1 MNLPNKLTILRVI
14 LVPVFL
20 AFLYAA
26 SLPHR
31 YFYALAVFIIAALTD
46 MADGKIAR
54 ARHLITNFGKF
65 LDPLAD
71 KLLVTAALICLIPT
85 GYLPALVVLVIVG
98 RDTAVNGLRSVAA
111 AEGKVI
117 AANIFGKIKTF
128 AQMVAV
134 CMTLLL
140 LGLAEYGAVPAETAG
155 LVSRI
160 VWWIIAAY
168 TFVTMIIYFAQN
180 ASCIDP
186 RK

>member
-1 MNLPNKLTILRVI
+1 
-14 LVPVFL
+14 
-20 AFLYAA
+20 
-26 SLPHR
+26 
-31 YFYALAVFIIAALTD
+31 

-85 GYLPALVVLVIVG
+85 GYLPALVVFVIVG

>member
-71 KLLVTAALICLIPT
+71 KLLVTAALICLIPAAIPPST
-85 GYLPALVVLVIVG
+85 ACARSRLPRA
-98 RDTAVNGLRSVAA
+98 RSSPP
-111 AEGKVI
+111 
-117 AANIFGKIKTF
+117 IFS
-128 AQMVAV
+128 AR
-134 CMTLLL
+134 
-140 LGLAEYGAVPAETAG
+140 
-155 LVSRI
+155 SRPLPR
-160 VWWIIAAY
+160 WWPSA
-168 TFVTMIIYFAQN
+168 
-180 ASCIDP
+180 
-186 RK
+186 